1 MKIINIFPMIFLT
14 LTSACLSFGLAT
26 ATAVADIY
34 PPSKALVLEGGLT
47 IQVPAGWTSQPPVAS
62 KVVLVPPVNDSL
74 VIASIEAGDVKL
86 AISELSNGI
95 ALESGVFLRP
105 TATPRLVSSVYSND
119 FIAVGAPVEMRA
131 AVMLRPLADGRIVTL
146 FALAPPGQIEML
158 KNAMTGMMKG
168 IKLAPAQTSS
178 SSGEL
183 AVYLKGR
190 YLVRFYSGNGYS
202 EKHELWLCS
211 NGQFRSRS
219 DGGGFTQGVASG
231 AFEGGRTGNWT
242 ALGSLT
248 SGSLK
253 LASSDGSVSN
263 FEVREGSGGLM
274 LNGQKW
280 LRGENDV
287 CN

>member
-1 MKIINIFPMIFLT
+1 MRAVGKYSIIFWTLSLFCTPFNLANADTNQTSKTLT
-14 LTSACLSFGLAT
+14 LENGM
-26 ATAVADIY
+26 
-34 PPSKALVLEGGLT
+34 T
-47 IQVPAGWTSQPPVAS
+47 IQIPAGWTSQPPVAS

-74 VIASIEAGDVKL
+74 VIASIDTGDVKL

-95 ALESGVFLRP
+95 TLASGAFLRP
-105 TATPRLVSSVYSND
+105 ASTPRLVNSVYSND
-119 FIAVGAPVEMRA
+119 FIAVGAPGEMRA
-131 AVMLRPLADGRIVTL
+131 TVMLRPLADGRIVTL

-158 KNAMTGMMKG
+158 RNAMTGMMKG
-168 IKLAPAQTSS
+168 IKLTPAQTSS
-178 SSGEL
+178 SSDGL
-183 AVYLKGR
+183 AGYLKGR
-190 YLVRFYSGNGYS
+190 YLVRFYSGNGYA

-242 ALGSLT
+242 ALGGRT
-248 SGSLK
+248 NGSLK
-253 LASSDGSVSN
+253 LASSDGSISN
-263 FEVREGSGGLM
+263 FQVREASDGLM

-280 LRGENDV
+280 LRGENEV